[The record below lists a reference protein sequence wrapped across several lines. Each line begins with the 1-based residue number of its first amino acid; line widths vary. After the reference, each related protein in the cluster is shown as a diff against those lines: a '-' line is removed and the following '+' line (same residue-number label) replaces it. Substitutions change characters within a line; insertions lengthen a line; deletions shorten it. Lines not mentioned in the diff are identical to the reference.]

1 MPTWQDV
8 WSYAHSRWAW
18 VGGIVG
24 GGLLINSAVKAGREH
39 WQSHLKHIDTRIID
53 YLEEHARTAPS
64 EGAKSRGVPDICKAT
79 KLSAKSVTESL
90 RRMRRDHKVRE
101 HDESWQLK

>member
-8 WSYAHSRWAW
+8 WSYAHGRWGWVAGV
-18 VGGIVG
+18 VGGC
-24 GGLLINSAVKAGREH
+24 LLLNSAVKVVKEYR
-39 WQSHLKHIDTRIID
+39 QSHLKHVDTRIID

-64 EGAKSRGVPDICKAT
+64 EGAKSRSVPDICNAT
-79 KLSAKSVTESL
+79 KLSEKSVRESL